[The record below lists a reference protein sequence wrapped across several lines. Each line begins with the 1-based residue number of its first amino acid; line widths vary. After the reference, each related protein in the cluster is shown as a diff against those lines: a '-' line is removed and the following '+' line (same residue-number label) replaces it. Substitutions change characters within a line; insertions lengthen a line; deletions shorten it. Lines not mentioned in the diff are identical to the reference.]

1 LNTRGDS
8 LPRVFKGWS
17 DLHFSTGCYVMVG
30 MLVWNFFVR
39 PEEERFL
46 HRVFG
51 EDYERYRLAVRCWW
65 LRGNKY
71 NVQPK
76 QKPESPR

>member
-1 LNTRGDS
+1 
-8 LPRVFKGWS
+8 
-17 DLHFSTGCYVMVG
+17 MVG